1 MINIDL
7 VEGSAE
13 AKEKLLMSQA
23 SPENECDQQPQEMMA
38 TNSSSA

>member
-13 AKEKLLMSQA
+13 AKERLLMSQTIR
-23 SPENECDQQPQEMMA
+23 ENECDQQPQEMMA
-38 TNSSSA
+38 TNTNSA